1 MLTVNIYT
9 PQEVE
14 RQIASNAKQLRLS
27 QDMSRQTLSQH
38 SGVSL
43 GSIQRF
49 EQQGKV
55 SLENLLK
62 IAHALSALPD
72 FHSLMAL
79 PEPKTIK
86 DMQARENLPKRGRS

>member
-14 RQIASNAKQLRLS
+14 QQIASNAKQLRLS
-27 QDMSRQTLSQH
+27 QDMSRQTLSKH

-72 FHSLMAL
+72 FHTLMAL
-79 PEPKTIK
+79 PDPKSIK
-86 DMQARENLPKRGRS
+86 DMQARENIPKRGRT